1 MMTVWPL
8 ILLLWTFLHKHTFF
22 SQLRRLWL
30 LHFISWE
37 KKRTVALQSDRTT
50 PLPGKQTRERERD
63 RQERKTVTV
72 ISLPG
77 CVMGWKLF
85 YCFSLCVL
93 LVCCIVWFY
102 AYLSL
107 VWMFLFLFIYL
118 FFFCLLPI
126 LIKEMIHT
134 CSFCIKDGRWVQS
147 QIMYSRDTSIKRAQ
161 LQQSNRTNRM
171 DRPDRPDRC

>member
-37 KKRTVALQSDRTT
+37 NKTEGVWRCSLTGQHLSLANRQE
-50 PLPGKQTRERERD
+50 RERETD
-63 RQERKTVTV
+63 SYCNFITWMCYGLEVV
-72 ISLPG
+72 L
-77 CVMGWKLF
+77 LF
-85 YCFSLCVL
+85 YSVYFIGLLYSMILCMFVYSLN
-93 LVCCIVWFY
+93 
-102 AYLSL
+102 A
-107 VWMFLFLFIYL
+107 FIF

-147 QIMYSRDTSIKRAQ
+147 QIMYSSDTSIKRAQ